1 MTLVLKRNFVEYLQH
16 LLLGMLIKGRVVS
29 SSHFQYSFINY
40 RKIKRRCRRNNRRE
54 VYLETSINKTANFR
68 CTRQKPLNTWGSTRE
83 NVPLLCF
90 SFPPPPPTAV
100 YLQIFGISGAGREH
114 QKKTKG
120 KKNQQNK
127 KNTKTLGTWTEFL
140 SCNEAYY
147 CNRVIWRNSSRN
159 SKLEVKKRKRSKV
172 EFATEKIT
180 SIYFLFFI
188 FIKLSWGAKDK
199 SYNMQLHRISHWHI
213 WNIYIWIEARVLG
226 ERGWSWQWRARWDD
240 RS

>member
-1 MTLVLKRNFVEYLQH
+1 MYHCYAFPFLPHHPQQFTYRYLGFLVLGESIRKKPKEKKTSKIKKIPK
-16 LLLGMLIKGRVVS
+16 LLGHEQNS
-29 SSHFQYSFINY
+29 
-40 RKIKRRCRRNNRRE
+40 CPA
-54 VYLETSINKTANFR
+54 T
-68 CTRQKPLNTWGSTRE
+68 KPTIAT
-83 NVPLLCF
+83 
-90 SFPPPPPTAV
+90 
-100 YLQIFGISGAGREH
+100 
-114 QKKTKG
+114 
-120 KKNQQNK
+120 
-127 KNTKTLGTWTEFL
+127 
-140 SCNEAYY
+140 
-147 CNRVIWRNSSRN
+147 VIWRNSSRN